1 MCHDH
6 YYYNSQICSGSS
18 TVDSVSV
25 YCCFDLHALLDK
37 WGILIYS
44 WLKWNIIHALFKCQ
58 HSFVALLHLVSSV
71 EIRKN
76 ALTRNYSPATTFQS
90 RATHSA
96 HLPLLPALY
105 SCFILMLWH
114 ASQAMFPIVTVD
126 AISLGHS
133 ESRKN
138 RQAIDAR

>member
-18 TVDSVSV
+18 TVDSVSE

-37 WGILIYS
+37 WGILIHS
-44 WLKWNIIHALFKCQ
+44 WLKWNIIPALFKCQ
-58 HSFVALLHLVSSV
+58 HSFVALLHLISSV
-71 EIRKN
+71 EITRKFFN
-76 ALTRNYSPATTFQS
+76 KELFTNHTFQS